1 MFQMADGANAT
12 AFDSDRQP
20 PPSAA
25 WSSDAWSSD
34 AWSSSA
40 VSADATATIDRLSD
54 APHLLRSLPAPSV
67 CGLLTELV
75 ASPSL
80 FRSVR
85 PPVMAALIDVL
96 CSAASPSSGLL
107 TDLSTAVALT
117 PALADALPPPTTVRL
132 LGGIARADG
141 DLCRLSP
148 AVLAALVRSASSAA
162 ALRALGPRDASALV
176 DMCVSDRCALTGSS
190 TADLVRLLAAV
201 SSSPPDLVS
210 AGRAADLL
218 YRVSTLSPSA
228 LCSAP
233 TEVDAFLRRPGSLTD
248 TTVLARLTAVVG
260 SSPYAL
266 RAVGPA
272 ALSGLLAA
280 LSGSDVVPSAVPDSA
295 VVGLLAGLSPSPTA
309 ADAVPAETLVRLLHA
324 VKSASP
330 RLLCDL
336 PASVRSAY
344 ARYLASARVTG
355 ALPADAAVRLVDT
368 LTSVPCLLVRLPSD
382 SLGPFVAFV
391 AANVPP
397 PDRVVDLVHGVLP
410 SAWHDVP
417 TVEAAKLLAPLW
429 TPAVSPRLLSGLAR
443 SPRLLDA
450 VADAADVADM
460 FAALGSS
467 PPGLLEAAPV
477 RALADVLTHVFA
489 APGILS
495 KIPTPVLADLLRRQP
510 DVVPAIPAFAIAAF
524 ATFLAPDSSG
534 PPSPS
539 DATRSVRLL
548 AEVPRVTEH
557 MTTASLATLLSAATK
572 LPEAVPTDVRI
583 RLIRGVPCP
592 TLCSVPA
599 ATFRE
604 FVRPLGASAAAS
616 AAVLAH
622 PCLLAVLDGLTVT
635 HLLDALSGS
644 PAALRGMSPH
654 ALANLTASVSTGLG
668 PSASASA
675 GARVRFL
682 HALSVAAPSALS
694 LVPAPALSSLL
705 EPLKSPSRF
714 GDLTAADVQNLADAL
729 IATPQLAVQMTR
741 AALVNLFTA
750 FANAGPATKT
760 VALLAAVHEASPS
773 SVCAVPADVV
783 ATLLNSVGSEP
794 ALVAMPAERVVT
806 LFTTVS
812 SSPCLMNFAAG
823 PVLDRL
829 LDAVSPS
836 PDDRCRQATLPVVDP
851 YPFLTRLALVP
862 AALRRV
868 APSAFVAFVCA
879 ALFAATEQSAAPS
892 PAVVHVLFTVM
903 RDSRFVHAL
912 RPAGV
917 AALLSVLSIAPHAS
931 DALTGPAA
939 SVLLDAVGSPPAL
952 ASLPATALH
961 GLVNLLTVFPELLTA
976 TPGDSPL
983 LDALSSSPEALG
995 SLPSCAL
1002 PELLAA
1008 LSGVSSAFLCT
1019 LPTRVVAALFGSA
1032 VSASALDAATP
1043 ASVAALVS
1051 TLNRLSCLPTV
1062 LSASLLTVFVA
1073 HLAAHPYLLAATSR
1087 SDVVDFAHNVARPF
1101 GLLPLP
1107 PCTTAADRS
1116 EDSSPSPSIK
1126 ADPSSQRR
1134 HETTPTT
1141 PNVILPANDGMG
1153 PFPKCTGDVD
1163 ANKTF
1168 C

>member
-1 MFQMADGANAT
+1 MFQIADGANAT
-12 AFDSDRQP
+12 AFDYERQP
-20 PPSAA
+20 PSSAA
-25 WSSDAWSSD
+25 RSSP
-34 AWSSSA
+34 SA
-40 VSADATATIDRLSD
+40 VSADAAATIDRLSA
-54 APHLLRSLPAPSV
+54 APHLLRSLPAPTV

-75 ASPSL
+75 VSPSL

-85 PPVMAALIDVL
+85 PPVMAALIDAH

-107 TDLSTAVALT
+107 TDLSTAVALS
-117 PALADALPPPTTVRL
+117 PALADALPPSTTVRL

-162 ALRALGPRDASALV
+162 ALRALGSLDASALV
-176 DMCVSDRCALTGSS
+176 DMCASDRCALTGSS

-210 AGRAADLL
+210 AGRAAHLL
-218 YRVSTLSPSA
+218 YRVSTLAPSA

-233 TEVDAFLRRPGSLTD
+233 TGVDTFLLRPGSLTD
-248 TTVLARLTAVVG
+248 TAALARLTAVVG

-266 RAVGPA
+266 RAVSPP

-280 LSGSDVVPSAVPDSA
+280 LSESDVALSAVPDTA
-295 VVGLLAGLSPSPTA
+295 LVGLLAGLSPSPTA

-330 RLLCDL
+330 RRLCDL

-355 ALPADAAVRLVDT
+355 ALPADAAVLLVDA
-368 LTSVPCLLVRLPSD
+368 LTSVPCLAVRLPSG

-391 AANVPP
+391 AANAPS
-397 PDRVVDLVHGVLP
+397 PDAVVGLVHGVP
-410 SAWHDVP
+410 PAAWHDVP
-417 TVEAAKLLAPLW
+417 TAEAAKLLAPLW
-429 TPAVSPRLLSGLAR
+429 TPTVSPRLLSSLAH

-450 VADAADVADM
+450 VADAADVADL

-467 PPGLLEAAPV
+467 PPGLLEATPP
-477 RALADVLTHVFA
+477 RALADVLTHVFT

-495 KIPTPVLADLLRRQP
+495 KIPTPVLADLLV
-510 DVVPAIPAFAIAAF
+510 DVVRRRTDVVAAIPAFALTAF
-524 ATFLAPDSSG
+524 ATSLAPDSSG

-548 AEVPRVTEH
+548 AEVPRITEH
-557 MTTASLATLLSAATK
+557 VPTASLATLLGAAMT

-583 RLIRGVPCP
+583 RFIRGVPYP
-592 TLCSVPA
+592 ILCSVPA
-599 ATFRE
+599 ATIRE
-604 FVRPLGASAAAS
+604 FVRPFGASAAVS

-622 PCLLAVLDGLTVT
+622 PCLLSILDGATVT

-644 PAALRGMSPH
+644 PAALRGMPPH
-654 ALANLTASVSTGLG
+654 ALANLTVSVSIGFD
-668 PSASASA
+668 PSASASV

-682 HALSVAAPSALS
+682 HALSAAAPSALS

-714 GDLTAADVQNLADAL
+714 GDLTAADVQNLTDAL
-729 IATPQLAVQMTR
+729 IATPQLAVRMAR
-741 AALVNLFTA
+741 AALVNLLTA
-750 FANAGPATKT
+750 NVNAGPATKT

-773 SVCAVPADVV
+773 FVCTVPTDVV
-783 ATLLNSVGSEP
+783 VTLLNSVGSEP

-806 LFTTVS
+806 LVSTVS
-812 SSPCLMNFAAG
+812 SSPCLINFASG

-829 LDAVSPS
+829 LNAVSPS
-836 PDDRCRQATLPVVDP
+836 PDDRCRRVIQVDP
-851 YPFLTRLALVP
+851 YPVLTRLALEP

-868 APSAFVAFVCA
+868 APSAFVAFVCG
-879 ALFAATEQSAAPS
+879 ALFAATERSAAPS
-892 PAVVHVLFTVM
+892 PAVVHVLFAVM
-903 RDSRFVHAL
+903 RDSRFVRAL
-912 RPAGV
+912 RPADV
-917 AALLSVLSIAPHAS
+917 AELLSVLAIAPHAL
-931 DALTGPAA
+931 DALTAPAA
-939 SVLLDAVGSPPAL
+939 SVLFDAVGSSPAL
-952 ASLPATALH
+952 ASLPASALH
-961 GLVNLLTVFPELLTA
+961 GLVGLLTAFPELSTA

-983 LDALSSSPEALG
+983 LEALSSSPDALD
-995 SLPSCAL
+995 SLPPCAL
-1002 PELLAA
+1002 PQLLAS
-1008 LSGVSSAFLCT
+1008 LSGGSSAFLCT
-1019 LPTRVVAALFGSA
+1019 LPARVVTALFGSA

-1051 TLNRLSCLPTV
+1051 TLNRLSCLPTA
-1062 LSASLLTVFVA
+1062 LPASLLTAFVA
-1073 HLAAHPYLLAATSR
+1073 HLVAHPYQLAATSR
-1087 SDVVDFAHNVARPF
+1087 SDVVDFVHNVGRPF

-1116 EDSSPSPSIK
+1116 EESLPSPSVN
-1126 ADPSSQRR
+1126 DDRPSQQQ
-1134 HETTPTT
+1134 HVTTPTT
-1141 PNVILPANDGMG
+1141 PSVIPPANDGTDA
-1153 PFPKCTGDVD
+1153 FPKCTGDVG